1 MPLAPDYEPEFD
13 SLRDLLLEIAPERSV
28 EHLLRKVVQRLAQR
42 PHALLARLWLLDK
55 GDLCASC
62 PMRPRC
68 PDQTRC
74 LHLVASAESSLGR
87 LGEGRMQNAEC
98 RIASTESSEGKA
110 EAEGSERRSQTAATS
125 EGMERELRRIPVGV
139 GAIGRI
145 AATGQPIISN
155 DPAREV
161 DGVGEPGWAE
171 RQGIRGFGGQPII
184 YQNEI
189 LGVIAQFNRIPTPDQ
204 SPAWLRIF
212 ADHIAAAIVNARAFE
227 EIEQLKAH
235 LELENTILQEEV
247 QEAKALGAMVG
258 QGAAMKK
265 LLRQVEMV
273 ARTDAT
279 VLILGESGTGKELI
293 AREIH
298 KNSRRSE
305 RPLIRV
311 NCASIPKDLYESEF
325 FGHAKGAFTGA
336 FKDRAGR
343 FEAAHGGTLFLDEVG
358 EIPLELQSKLLRVL
372 QEGQYERVG
381 EERTRT
387 VDARIIAAT
396 NRDLPKDVEEGRFR
410 QDLYYRLNV
419 FPIKVAPLRER
430 KEDIPL
436 LAAHFLDKAIHKLK
450 LPPARLTQAHIAQ
463 FQNHDWPGNVR
474 ELQNTIERA
483 LILAQNGVLWFDLP
497 DSQHAAPSGPAPA
510 KMDGGAEPEIL
521 SDAELRRRERDNV
534 FAALNKTGWKIHGPG
549 GAAELLGVKPTTL
562 ISRLK
567 KLGLKKPPGKA
578 DLAAASN

>member
-1 MPLAPDYEPEFD
+1 
-13 SLRDLLLEIAPERSV
+13 
-28 EHLLRKVVQRLAQR
+28 
-42 PHALLARLWLLDK
+42 
-55 GDLCASC
+55 
-62 PMRPRC
+62 MRPLC

-74 LHLVASAESSLGR
+74 LHLVASAESPVWEP
-87 LGEGRMQNAEC
+87 GE
-98 RIASTESSEGKA
+98 
-110 EAEGSERRSQTAATS
+110 EARAA
-125 EGMERELRRIPVGV
+125 ERELRRIPAGV

-145 AATGQPIISN
+145 AATGQPMVSN
-155 DPAREV
+155 NPGKDL
-161 DGVGEPGWAE
+161 DGFGEPGWAG

-184 YQNEI
+184 FQNEV
-189 LGVIAQFNRIPTPDQ
+189 LGVIAQFNRIPTPNQ

-235 LELENTILQEEV
+235 LELENTFLKEEV
-247 QEAKALGAMVG
+247 QEAKALGEMIG
-258 QGAAMKK
+258 QSAALKR

-298 KNSRRSE
+298 KNSRRGQ

-311 NCASIPKDLYESEF
+311 NCASIPRELYESEF
-325 FGHAKGAFTGA
+325 FGHVKGAFTGA

-343 FEAAHGGTLFLDEVG
+343 FEAAQGGTLFLDEVG

-387 VDARIIAAT
+387 VDVRIIAAT
-396 NRDLPKDVEEGRFR
+396 NRDLPKDVETGRFR

-419 FPIKVAPLRER
+419 FPMKVAPLRER
-430 KEDIPL
+430 KDDIPL
-436 LAAHFLDKAIHKLK
+436 LAAHFLDKAIRKLN

-497 DSQHAAPSGPAPA
+497 DSQRTTAAGPVAA
-510 KMDGGAEPEIL
+510 GTERAAEPAIL
-521 SDAELRRRERDNV
+521 SDAEFQQRERDNV
-534 FAALNKTGWKIHGPG
+534 LAALNKTGWKIHGPG
-549 GAAELLGVKPTTL
+549 GTAELLGVKPTTL

-567 KLGLKKPPGKA
+567 KMGLKKPAAKA
-578 DLAAASN
+578 ALAASGS

>member
-1 MPLAPDYEPEFD
+1 MTMQLAPDYEPEFD

-42 PHALLARLWLLDK
+42 PHAILARLWLLEK
-55 GDLCASC
+55 GDLCSTC

-74 LHLVASAESSLGR
+74 LHLVASAESSAGPAP
-87 LGEGRMQNAEC
+87 E
-98 RIASTESSEGKA
+98 
-110 EAEGSERRSQTAATS
+110 EARETD
-125 EGMERELRRIPVGV
+125 RELRRIPVGV

-145 AATGQPIISN
+145 AATGRPIVSDN
-155 DPAREV
+155 PGADV
-161 DGVGEPGWAE
+161 DGFGEPGWAM
-171 RQGIRGFGGQPII
+171 RQGIRGFGAQPII
-184 YQNEI
+184 FQNEV

-235 LELENTILQEEV
+235 LEMENTFLQEEV
-247 QEAKALGAMVG
+247 QEARALGELVG
-258 QGAAMKK
+258 QSAPLKR

-298 KNSRRSE
+298 KKSRRSQ

-311 NCASIPKDLYESEF
+311 NCASIPRELYESEF
-325 FGHAKGAFTGA
+325 FGHIKGAFTGA
-336 FKDRAGR
+336 IKDRAGR

-387 VDARIIAAT
+387 VDVRIIAAS
-396 NRDLPKDVEEGRFR
+396 NRDLPRDVEAGRFR

-419 FPIKVAPLRER
+419 FPMKVAPLRER

-436 LAAHFLDKAIHKLK
+436 LAAHFLEKAVRKLK
-450 LPPARLTQAHIAQ
+450 LPPARITQAHIAR
-463 FQNHDWPGNVR
+463 FQSHDWPGNVR
-474 ELQNTIERA
+474 ELQNMIERA

-497 DSQHAAPSGPAPA
+497 DTLQTAPAAPIVPAA
-510 KMDGGAEPEIL
+510 GAEARPAIL
-521 SDAELRRRERDNV
+521 SDVEMRQRERDNTL
-534 FAALNKTGWKIHGPG
+534 AALNQTGWKIHGPG
-549 GAAELLGVKPTTL
+549 GTGELLGLKPTTL
-562 ISRLK
+562 ISRIK
-567 KLGLKKPPGKA
+567 KLGLKKPPSGPPP
-578 DLAAASN
+578 AAPGN

>member
-1 MPLAPDYEPEFD
+1 M
-13 SLRDLLLEIAPERSV
+13 
-28 EHLLRKVVQRLAQR
+28 
-42 PHALLARLWLLDK
+42 
-55 GDLCASC
+55 
-62 PMRPRC
+62 
-68 PDQTRC
+68 
-74 LHLVASAESSLGR
+74 
-87 LGEGRMQNAEC
+87 
-98 RIASTESSEGKA
+98 
-110 EAEGSERRSQTAATS
+110 
-125 EGMERELRRIPVGV
+125 

-155 DPAREV
+155 NPDAEV
-161 DGVGEPGWAE
+161 DGFGERGWAI
-171 RQGIRGFGGQPII
+171 RQGIRGFGAQPII
-184 YQNEI
+184 FQNEV

-235 LELENTILQEEV
+235 LELENTFLQEEV
-247 QEAKALGAMVG
+247 QEAKALGEMIG
-258 QGAAMKK
+258 QSAALKR
-265 LLRQVEMV
+265 LQRQVEMV

-298 KNSRRSE
+298 KHSRRGQ

-311 NCASIPKDLYESEF
+311 NCASIPRELYESEF
-325 FGHAKGAFTGA
+325 FGHVKGAFTGA

-343 FEAAHGGTLFLDEVG
+343 FEAAQGGTLFLDEVG

-387 VDARIIAAT
+387 VDVRIIAAS
-396 NRDLPKDVEEGRFR
+396 NRDLPRDVEAGRFR

-430 KEDIPL
+430 KDDIPL
-436 LAAHFLDKAIHKLK
+436 LAAHFLDKAIRKLK
-450 LPPARLTQAHIAQ
+450 LPPARLTQAHIAR
-463 FQNHDWPGNVR
+463 FQEHDWPGNVR
-474 ELQNTIERA
+474 ELQNMIERA

-497 DSQHAAPSGPAPA
+497 ENLRTTAAAPPAPA
-510 KMDGGAEPEIL
+510 AGAGAGPAIL
-521 SDAELRRRERDNV
+521 SDVELRQRERENTL
-534 FAALNKTGWKIHGPG
+534 AALNKTAWKIHGPG
-549 GAAELLGVKPTTL
+549 GTAELLGLKPTTL
-562 ISRLK
+562 ISRIK
-567 KLGLKKPPGKA
+567 KLGLQKPPAKTTQP
-578 DLAAASN
+578 ASGN